1 MTSEFSIVVSI
12 TGDPWGLML
21 CLESIAD
28 LDGVMSEHEV
38 VLVDNASVGV
48 QSILAMVEPWAKVV
62 RLPHRLSVVEALSEG
77 VRLAGREIVV
87 CLPSPAC
94 LASDSPVA
102 MCTALAEVA
111 AVTSVDPG
119 ASQTHPTQARAIA
132 LRRAS
137 MPCIEVADEQVM
149 GALCLELACG
159 GPVVPCSAA
168 HVTLP
173 EELHYRRG
181 PGLEPVQLSVII
193 PTLDATSSEL
203 CECVRNIHATVSV
216 PHEIIVVDNGAP
228 PQGFSAPVNAGLRA
242 ARGECVVVMNDDV
255 EVLDGWWEPLSAALD
270 VGHSVVFPQTIDG
283 DMRWDFASWC
293 FAMRRADVERFAS
306 SPGEFYDMDMVV
318 WCQDLDLRN
327 RLRTLGM
334 PPKCVPESRIR
345 HIGARTMVVVASRG
359 PLWKW
364 VHEQRGRDL
373 AVFLDRHPAE
383 AEAWRRRHPSEGDP
397 GVGEERREIALSEE
411 AVTLFADGP
420 AWEEHCLPWPRDIGH
435 FSLAG
440 EIAVEGD
447 TPAVDLV
454 AHVIFSGDGAELY
467 WMNLVPGALSAGR
480 RAFVLERESARPIA
494 PSGGEVARPQWSAVS
509 RIGIRVKARLRGRFV
524 SAPSSGLASSISV
537 TNLRLLVPAASTGI
551 SAG

>member
-1 MTSEFSIVVSI
+1 MACEFSIVVSI
-12 TGDPWGLML
+12 TRDPWGLMS

-28 LDGVMSEHEV
+28 LDGAMSDHEV
-38 VLVDNASVGV
+38 ILLDNASVGT
-48 QSILAMVEPWAKVV
+48 QSILAMVDSWAKVV
-62 RLPHRLSVVEALSEG
+62 RLPRRLSIVQALFAG
-77 VRLAGREIVV
+77 VQHASREVVV

-94 LASDSPVA
+94 LAEGSLAA
-102 MCTALAEVA
+102 MCSALVEVA

-119 ASQTHPTQARAIA
+119 ASQTHPAQARAIA

-137 MPCIEVADEQVM
+137 MPRIEVADEQVM
-149 GALCLELACG
+149 GALCLELASG
-159 GPVVPCSAA
+159 GPVLPCSAA

-173 EELHYRRG
+173 PKLHYRRG

-203 CECVRNIHATVSV
+203 CECLCNVHATVRA

-255 EVLDGWWEPLSAALD
+255 EVLDGWWEPLSAALEA
-270 VGHSVVFPQTIDG
+270 GHSVVFPQTIDG

-293 FAMRRADVERFAS
+293 FAMRRANVERFAS
-306 SPGEFYDMDMVV
+306 APGEFYDMDMVV

-327 RLRTLGM
+327 RLRALGM

-345 HIGARTMVVVASRG
+345 HVGARTMVVVASRG

-373 AVFLDRHPAE
+373 AAFLDKDPAE
-383 AEAWRRRHPSEGDP
+383 AEAWRQRHPEEGEP
-397 GVGEERREIALSEE
+397 GVAKEHREIVLSEE
-411 AVTLFADGP
+411 AIALSADGP
-420 AWEEHCLPWPRDIGH
+420 AWAERALPWPRDIGS
-435 FSLAG
+435 FSLVG

-447 TPAVDLV
+447 SPVADLV
-454 AHVIFSGDGAELY
+454 AHVIFSGDDTELY
-467 WMNLVPGALSAGR
+467 WMNLVPGVLSVGR
-480 RAFVLERESARPIA
+480 RAFVLEWNSAKPVPLGA
-494 PSGGEVARPQWSAVS
+494 GGAVHPRWSAVS
-509 RIGIRVKARLRGRFV
+509 RVGIRAKARLRGRFV
-524 SAPSSGLASSISV
+524 STPSSGVASSITV
-537 TNLRLLVPAASTGI
+537 TNLRLLVPDAAGVPI
-551 SAG
+551 G